1 MLNESFS
8 IIVLLNVIC
17 ERFGS
22 TIENKALFLEQ
33 EVKNKERLRKNNK
46 ERIVG
51 FLVNSK
57 LRIGCGKP
65 KKKEGNALL

>member
-1 MLNESFS
+1 
-8 IIVLLNVIC
+8 
-17 ERFGS
+17 
-22 TIENKALFLEQ
+22 LFLEQ

-46 ERIVG
+46 DRIVG